1 MNSSASIRNQTKP
14 KTNRKS
20 TARKEPKAAAAEP
33 VATRFFVFT
42 IDADSAQIVK
52 VETLNKRG
60 KRRELSDE
68 DKASLLQE
76 RSDARLE
83 DMLERTFE
91 AGIACALGDETAEVG
106 KPETDEDAEL
116 RHLLLARLI
125 EHSEVRDMLG
135 GGSLNRAILE
145 ALIQH
150 SINRA
155 PIALKEGGTAARPA
169 HDARS
174 VRTH

>member
-1 MNSSASIRNQTKP
+1 MNSGVGTRNYSKK
-14 KTNRKS
+14 KTNRRATS
-20 TARKEPKAAAAEP
+20 PKEPKPKAADSTAA
-33 VATRFFVFT
+33 RFFVFT

-60 KRRELSDE
+60 KRRQLSDE
-68 DKASLLQE
+68 DKTRLLRE
-76 RSDARLE
+76 RNGDPLE

-91 AGIACALGDETAEVG
+91 AGIACALGAETAQES

-125 EHSEVRDMLG
+125 EHSDARDMLPRNA
-135 GGSLNRAILE
+135 LNRGFLE

-150 SINRA
+150 SINGA
-155 PIALKEGGTAARPA
+155 PA
-169 HDARS
+169 

>member
-1 MNSSASIRNQTKP
+1 MNSVGIRNQNRQ
-14 KTNRKS
+14 KTSRRS
-20 TARKEPKAAAAEP
+20 TARKQPKTAGAEP
-33 VATRFFVFT
+33 IAARFFVFT
-42 IDADSAQIVK
+42 IDADNAQIVK

-60 KRRELSDE
+60 KRRVLSDQ
-68 DKASLLQE
+68 DKANLLQV
-76 RSDARLE
+76 RSEARLE

-91 AGIACALGDETAEVG
+91 AGIACALGDETAEAG
-106 KPETDEDAEL
+106 RPETDEDAEL

-135 GGSLNRAILE
+135 SEAVNRAILE

-150 SINRA
+150 SIHRA
-155 PIALKEGGTAARPA
+155 PIAVGETGTADQPARGTL
-169 HDARS
+169 S

>member
-1 MNSSASIRNQTKP
+1 MNSSVGIRNR
-14 KTNRKS
+14 NRQKARPRS
-20 TARKEPKAAAAEP
+20 TARREPKTAAET
-33 VATRFFVFT
+33 ATRFFVFT

-52 VETLNKRG
+52 VEALNKRG
-60 KRRELSDE
+60 RRRELSDE
-68 DKASLLQE
+68 DKAHLLRE

-91 AGIACALGDETAEVG
+91 AGIACALGDETAQEG
-106 KPETDEDAEL
+106 QPETDEDVEL

-125 EHSEVRDMLG
+125 EHSEVGDMLR
-135 GGSLNRAILE
+135 SEALNRAILE

-150 SINRA
+150 SIDRA
-155 PIALKEGGTAARPA
+155 PITGERRMADRPA
-169 HDARS
+169 LDTHS